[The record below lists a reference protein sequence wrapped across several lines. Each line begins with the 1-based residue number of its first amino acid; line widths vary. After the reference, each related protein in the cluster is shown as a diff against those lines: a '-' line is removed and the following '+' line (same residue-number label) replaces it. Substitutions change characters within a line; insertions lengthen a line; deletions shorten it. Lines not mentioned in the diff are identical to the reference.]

1 MRKRLLSITAGG
13 IAALSLSIPAYA
25 LPAEAVPETPSLTY
39 TDGPERVPT
48 NPGPFP
54 IRATPQDLAE
64 FEASENE
71 ELSNESETPSDL
83 ENPEPSEPLET
94 PELPDN
100 PSSAENE
107 GTESPEPSEPLE
119 PGGEPDTPKDPET
132 PIEPENPEIPTV
144 PDEILSADVSAIRES
159 LGIYIESQRPFF
171 ADDTEKQYFFDNLA
185 AVRKDLDFL
194 LYAVIPISA
203 AVLIIYKF
211 CIWFYRTFVES
222 ALE

>member
-1 MRKRLLSITAGG
+1 M
-13 IAALSLSIPAYA
+13 
-25 LPAEAVPETPSLTY
+25 
-39 TDGPERVPT
+39 DGPERVPT

-144 PDEILSADVSAIRES
+144 PDETLSADVSAIRES

-194 LYAVIPISA
+194 LYVVIPISA
-203 AVLIIYKF
+203 AVLVIYKF